1 MTASERTSLED
12 YLFQKVENSD
22 FLTGFIVGHLV
33 LESLLKKKI
42 TTIHPGVGNYADRL
56 MFSNLLELCFEMEI
70 LDEDQKGT
78 LKAINKM
85 RNKLAHNLRYEP
97 TRNELKDLFIKAS
110 NSFRDMTD
118 GLSQGIE
125 TLSDESWKHEPGDY
139 TLADLFIQIAYD
151 LGLFGDE

>member
-1 MTASERTSLED
+1 MATSEGMALDD

-33 LESLLKKKI
+33 LESLLKNKI

-56 MFSNLLELCFEMEI
+56 MFSNLVELCFEMDIVNEG
-70 LDEDQKGT
+70 QKGT

-85 RNKLAHNLRYEP
+85 RNKLAHDLSYEP
-97 TRNELKDLFIKAS
+97 TRNELKDLFIKARG
-110 NSFRDMTD
+110 SFRDMTD

-151 LGLFGDE
+151 LGLFGEE